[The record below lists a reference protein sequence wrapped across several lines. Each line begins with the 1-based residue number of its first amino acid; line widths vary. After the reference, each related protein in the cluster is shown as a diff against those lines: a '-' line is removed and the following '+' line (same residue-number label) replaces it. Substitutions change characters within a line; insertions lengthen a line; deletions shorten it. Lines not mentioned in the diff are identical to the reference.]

1 MIRTFG
7 IPVLNRGDLLKR
19 CLESID
25 HPFEHLFVINNGT
38 DPSVASVLRDLES
51 GALGARG
58 YFERLSIERYPENLG
73 CGPSWNR
80 IIGISSGSW
89 LITGNDVQ
97 FKPGSLSKVAQVE
110 ESTPDADMICADGY
124 SVFVMTASGRKKVGL
139 FDENFYPAYHEDCD
153 HWRRVVLSGA
163 KAVNVPGF
171 EFVHGEGPGG
181 GSCTINSDPALK
193 ELMGRRMQ
201 ELRSYYSRKWGGPP
215 GSETFKTPFNKAVP
229 LDHWKREALS

>member
-1 MIRTFG
+1 MIRTLG
-7 IPVLNRGDLLKR
+7 IPVLNRGDLLRR

-25 HPFEHLFVINNGT
+25 HPFEHLFLINNGA
-38 DPSVASVLRDLES
+38 DSSVLEVLRKLERRE
-51 GALGARG
+51 LGIEG
-58 YFERLSIERYPENLG
+58 YFDKISVEMPGKNLG

-80 IIGISSGSW
+80 IIKTFPGSW

-97 FKPGSLSKVAQVE
+97 FKPGSLARVAQVE
-110 ESTPDADMICADGY
+110 ETTPDADMICADGY
-124 SVFVMTASGRKKVGL
+124 SVFAMTTSGLKKVGL

-171 EFVHGEGPGG
+171 EFVHGEAPGG

-193 ELMGRRMQ
+193 ESMGKRLP
-201 ELRSYYSRKWGGPP
+201 ELRAYYERKWGGPP
-215 GSETFKTPFNKAVP
+215 GSEKFSTPFNRPVF
-229 LDHWKREALS
+229 LDYWTK